1 MTAAGATLDA
11 KGPIARGGGRVF
23 WLVAAFSV
31 AVGLYGVSYL
41 VGHPPPPGP
50 ATNAARHPWLV
61 IHAVSA
67 GLALLIGP
75 WQFFSAIRTRWPVVH
90 RWTGRTYVTL
100 CAIGGP
106 AGLILA
112 WNTSSGDVARY
123 GFLTLAILWMATTGM
138 AYTQA
143 LRRNFIAHRAWM
155 TRSFALT
162 FAAVTLRAY
171 LPFSALPH
179 LSFAIVYPLT
189 AWVSWIPNL
198 AIAEW
203 WLRSGGRPRI

>member
-1 MTAAGATLDA
+1 MTAASGALRTDQPAARTSRLVWL
-11 KGPIARGGGRVF
+11 IAA
-23 WLVAAFSV
+23 LSV
-31 AVGLYGVSYL
+31 AVGLYGLSYL
-41 VGHPPPPGP
+41 VGRPAPPGP
-50 ATNAARHPWLV
+50 AANAAYYPWLP

-75 WQFFSAIRTRWPVVH
+75 WQFFAAIRRRWPAVH

-112 WNTSSGDVARY
+112 LNTSSGDVARY
-123 GFLTLAILWMATTGM
+123 GFLSLAILWMGATAM

-143 LRRNFIAHRAWM
+143 LRRNFVAHRAWM

-189 AWVSWIPNL
+189 AWISWIPNL

>member
-11 KGPIARGGGRVF
+11 KRPIARGGRVF

-50 ATNAARHPWLV
+50 ATNAARYPWLV
-61 IHAVSA
+61 IHAGSA

-75 WQFFSAIRTRWPVVH
+75 WQFFSAIRTRWPIVH

-123 GFLTLAILWMATTGM
+123 GFLTLAVLWMGATGM

-189 AWVSWIPNL
+189 AWISWIPNL

-203 WLRSGGRPRI
+203 WLRSGGRARL

>member
-1 MTAAGATLDA
+1 MASDAVTLEQDDIVFFRPRESEGVFLQSATLPSTRTARSSTLAHVRGRGVIGDGEMTAAGGAIDA
-11 KGPIARGGGRVF
+11 KRPASRGGRAF

-31 AVGLYGVSYL
+31 AVGLYGLSYL

-50 ATNAARHPWLV
+50 AANAARYPWLV

-75 WQFFSAIRTRWPVVH
+75 WQFFSAIRTRWPTVH
-90 RWTGRTYVTL
+90 RWTGRAYVTL

-123 GFLTLAILWMATTGM
+123 GFLTLAVLWMATTGM
-138 AYTQA
+138 AYT
-143 LRRNFIAHRAWM
+143 RRGA
-155 TRSFALT
+155 TSS
-162 FAAVTLRAY
+162 
-171 LPFSALPH
+171 P
-179 LSFAIVYPLT
+179 T
-189 AWVSWIPNL
+189 AP
-198 AIAEW
+198 
-203 WLRSGGRPRI
+203 G